1 MLWVIL
7 AIVAVIVIVAIL
19 LITSYNRFV
28 KQRNLIQES
37 WRQIDVELH
46 RRYDLIPNLVETVR
60 AYAAHERHVF
70 EEVAR
75 LRTQAVNTQGANPEQ
90 RAAAEGQLSGALRQ
104 MMISVEQY
112 PQLQSNQNFLGLQRE
127 LTDTEDRIAAGRR
140 FYNANVGDYNTRIEA
155 FPSNLIANGFKF
167 EKAGYF
173 EVKDEQVRAVP
184 QVSFGT
190 IGSVAGEQAPPQM
203 QPGAPSSGQIHPQM
217 PGDQG
222 GYQQG
227 NFQQGYPQQQIP
239 GGYQQQPAQQPPYQG
254 QPGQGQYP
262 TQQQGQGYQGEPPVG
277 GPPAGSPAPQ
287 DGQPPFTGGQ

>member
-1 MLWVIL
+1 MVWVIIL
-7 AIVAVIVIVAIL
+7 VVAVIVIVAIAL
-19 LITSYNRFV
+19 VVSYNRFV

-75 LRTQAVNTQGANPEQ
+75 LRTQAVSAEGAAPEQ
-90 RAAAEGQLSGALRQ
+90 RAQAEAALSGALRQ
-104 MMISVEQY
+104 MIISVEAY
-112 PQLQSNQNFLGLQRE
+112 PQLQSNQNFLSLQRE

-155 FPSNLIANGFKF
+155 FPSNLIAGGFKF

-222 GYQQG
+222 
-227 NFQQGYPQQQIP
+227 NYPPPQQIP
-239 GGYQQQPAQQPPYQG
+239 GGYQQPAQQPPYQG

-262 TQQQGQGYQGEPPVG
+262 APGQYQGEPPVG

>member
-1 MLWVIL
+1 ML
-7 AIVAVIVIVAIL
+7 VAVIVIVALVVIIAIAL
-19 LITSYNRFV
+19 VVSYNRFV

-75 LRTQAVNTQGANPEQ
+75 LRTQAVNVQGASPEQ
-90 RAAAEGQLSGALRQ
+90 RAQAESALSAGLRQ
-104 MMISVEQY
+104 MMISVEAY
-112 PQLQSNQNFLGLQRE
+112 PQLQSNQNFLNLQRE

-140 FYNANVGDYNTRIEA
+140 FYNANVGDYNTRVES
-155 FPSNLIANGFKF
+155 FPSNVIAGMFKF

-173 EVKDEQVRAVP
+173 EVEDQNVRSVP

-190 IGSVAGEQAPPQM
+190 IGAVDGEQAPPQVA
-203 QPGAPSSGQIHPQM
+203 PGQPSSGAVQPQM
-217 PGDQG
+217 PGSNGQAAPLPPAG
-222 GYQQG
+222 PPSYGPPSGQQ
-227 NFQQGYPQQQIP
+227 F
-239 GGYQQQPAQQPPYQG
+239 
-254 QPGQGQYP
+254 
-262 TQQQGQGYQGEPPVG
+262 G
-277 GPPAGSPAPQ
+277 GPPAGTPGPQ

>member
-1 MLWVIL
+1 MVVAIVIIVAIVVIL
-7 AIVAVIVIVAIL
+7 AIVLMV
-19 LITSYNRFV
+19 SYNRFV

-60 AYAAHERHVF
+60 AFAAHERHVF

-75 LRTQAVNTQGANPEQ
+75 LRTQAVNVQGATPEQ
-90 RAAAEGQLSGALRQ
+90 RAAAEGELSGALRQ
-104 MMISVEQY
+104 MMISVEAY
-112 PQLQSNQNFLGLQRE
+112 PQIQSNQNFLNLQRE

-140 FYNANVGDYNTRIEA
+140 FYNANVGDYNTRVES
-155 FPSNLIANGFKF
+155 FPSNVIAGRFKF

-190 IGSVAGEQAPPQM
+190 IGSVEGEQAQPQM
-203 QPGAPSSGQIHPQM
+203 QPGVQSSGQIQPQM
-217 PGDQG
+217 PGQPQ
-222 GYQQG
+222 YQ
-227 NFQQGYPQQQIP
+227 PQQPQFP
-239 GGYQQQPAQQPPYQG
+239 PAGGQPPYEG
-254 QPGQGQYP
+254 QPPVGQ
-262 TQQQGQGYQGEPPVG
+262 PPVG
-277 GPPAGSPAPQ
+277 GPPAGTPGPQ

>member
-1 MLWVIL
+1 MTFVIIAVVVIVVIL
-7 AIVAVIVIVAIL
+7 AIA

-75 LRTQAVNTQGANPEQ
+75 LRTQAVNVQGATPEQ
-90 RAAAEGQLSGALRQ
+90 RAAAEGELSGALRQ
-104 MMISVEQY
+104 MMISVEAY

-155 FPSNLIANGFKF
+155 FPSNLIANMFTF

-190 IGSVAGEQAPPQM
+190 IGSVAGEQMPPQM
-203 QPGAPSSGQIHPQM
+203 HPGAQSSGQIHPQM

-222 GYQQG
+222 NYQQ
-227 NFQQGYPQQQIP
+227 N
-239 GGYQQQPAQQPPYQG
+239 YQQPYQQPQV
-254 QPGQGQYP
+254 PGQ
-262 TQQQGQGYQGEPPVG
+262 YQGEPPVG

>member
-1 MLWVIL
+1 MVWVII
-7 AIVAVIVIVAIL
+7 AIVAVIVILAIM

-75 LRTQAVNTQGANPEQ
+75 LRTQAVNVQGSNPEQ

-155 FPSNLIANGFKF
+155 FPSNLIAGGFKF

-203 QPGAPSSGQIHPQM
+203 QPGVPSSGQIHPQM

-222 GYQQG
+222 
-227 NFQQGYPQQQIP
+227 NYPPQQIP
-239 GGYQQQPAQQPPYQG
+239 GGYQQPAQQPPYQG
-254 QPGQGQYP
+254 QPGQGQGQYP
-262 TQQQGQGYQGEPPVG
+262 APGQYQGEPPVG

>member
-1 MLWVIL
+1 MLTFVVI
-7 AIVAVIVIVAIL
+7 AIVAVVVIAAIALIV
-19 LITSYNRFV
+19 SYNRFV

-75 LRTQAVNTQGANPEQ
+75 LRTQAVNVQGANPEQ
-90 RAAAEGQLSGALRQ
+90 RAAAEGELSGALRQ
-104 MMISVEQY
+104 MMISVEAY
-112 PQLQSNQNFLGLQRE
+112 PQLQSNQNFLNLQRE

-155 FPSNLIANGFKF
+155 FPSNVIANSFKF

-173 EVKDEQVRAVP
+173 EVKDETVRSVP

-190 IGSVAGEQAPPQM
+190 IGSVAGEHAPPQM
-203 QPGAPSSGQIHPQM
+203 QPGVQSSGQIHPQI

-222 GYQQG
+222 NYAGGQPQFPPYQG
-227 NFQQGYPQQQIP
+227 
-239 GGYQQQPAQQPPYQG
+239 QPAQPPYQG
-254 QPGQGQYP
+254 QGQ
-262 TQQQGQGYQGEPPVG
+262 PPVG
-277 GPPAGSPAPQ
+277 GPPAGSPSPQ

>member
-1 MLWVIL
+1 MTYVII
-7 AIVAVIVIVAIL
+7 AIVAVIVIIAIAL
-19 LITSYNRFV
+19 VVSYNRFV

-75 LRTQAVNTQGANPEQ
+75 LRTQAQGAEGASPEQ
-90 RAAAEGQLSGALRQ
+90 RAQAETALSGALRQ
-104 MMISVEQY
+104 MMISVEAY
-112 PQLQSNQNFLGLQRE
+112 PQLQSNQNFLSLQRE

-140 FYNANVGDYNTRIEA
+140 FYNANVGDYNTRVEA
-155 FPSNLIANGFKF
+155 FPSNLIAGMFKF

-173 EVKDEQVRAVP
+173 EVEDAQVRSVP

-203 QPGAPSSGQIHPQM
+203 TPGQSSSGQVQPQLPGGQM
-217 PGDQG
+217 PGG
-222 GYQQG
+222 
-227 NFQQGYPQQQIP
+227 
-239 GGYQQQPAQQPPYQG
+239 QQP
-254 QPGQGQYP
+254 
-262 TQQQGQGYQGEPPVG
+262 G
-277 GPPAGSPAPQ
+277 GPPAGPRGPQ
-287 DGQPPFTGGQ
+287 DGAPPFTGQ

>member
-1 MLWVIL
+1 MVWVII
-7 AIVAVIVIVAIL
+7 AIVVVVAVAAIM
-19 LITSYNRFV
+19 LISSYNRFV

-75 LRTQAVNTQGANPEQ
+75 LRTQAVNVQGSNPEQ
-90 RAAAEGQLSGALRQ
+90 RAAAEGELSGALRQ

-222 GYQQG
+222 NY
-227 NFQQGYPQQQIP
+227 QQGYPQQQIP
-239 GGYQQQPAQQPPYQG
+239 GGYQQQPGQQPGQQAPYQG
-254 QPGQGQYP
+254 QPGQYSQQYP
-262 TQQQGQGYQGEPPVG
+262 QQGYQGEPPVG

>member
-1 MLWVIL
+1 MGT
-7 AIVAVIVIVAIL
+7 AIVVIIIIVVIVAIIAL
-19 LITSYNRFV
+19 VAMSAYNGFV
-28 KQRNLIQES
+28 KSRNLIQES
-37 WRQIDVELH
+37 WRQIDVELN
-46 RRYDLIPNLVETVR
+46 RRYELIPNLVETVR
-60 AYAAHERHVF
+60 AYAAHERNTL
-70 EEVAR
+70 EDITR
-75 LRTQAVNTQGANPEQ
+75 LRAQAQQLSQQEGSLPSQQ
-90 RAAAEGQLSGALRQ
+90 RADVESALSGAVRNL
-104 MMISVEQY
+104 IVSVEAY
-112 PQLQSNQNFLGLQRE
+112 PDLKSNVNFLELQKQLAE
-127 LTDTEDRIAAGRR
+127 TEDRIAAGRR

-155 FPSNLIANGFKF
+155 FPSNLIAGGFKF

-222 GYQQG
+222 NYQSP
-227 NFQQGYPQQQIP
+227 PQPIP
-239 GGYQQQPAQQPPYQG
+239 GGYQQPPAQPPYQG
-254 QPGQGQYP
+254 QGQPGQYP
-262 TQQQGQGYQGEPPVG
+262 APGQYQGQGEPPVG

>member
-1 MLWVIL
+1 MTLVIVVVV
-7 AIVAVIVIVAIL
+7 AIVVIVAIA
-19 LITSYNRFV
+19 LIVSYNRFV

-60 AYAAHERHVF
+60 AFAAHERHVF

-75 LRTQAVNTQGANPEQ
+75 LRTQAVSAEGASPEQ

-104 MMISVEQY
+104 MMISVEAY
-112 PQLQSNQNFLGLQRE
+112 PQIQSNQNFLNLQRE

-140 FYNANVGDYNTRIEA
+140 FYNANVGDYNTRVES
-155 FPSNLIANGFKF
+155 FPSNLIAGGFKF

-173 EVKDEQVRAVP
+173 EVKDESVRSVP

-203 QPGAPSSGQIHPQM
+203 QQGSQSSGQIQPQM
-217 PGDQG
+217 PGNEQG
-222 GYQQG
+222 
-227 NFQQGYPQQQIP
+227 GYPQQ
-239 GGYQQQPAQQPPYQG
+239 GQPQFPPQG
-254 QPGQGQYP
+254 QSPYAGQ
-262 TQQQGQGYQGEPPVG
+262 PPVG
-277 GPPAGSPAPQ
+277 GPPAGAPGPQ

>member
-1 MLWVIL
+1 MVWVIVL
-7 AIVAVIVIVAIL
+7 VVAVIVIIAL
-19 LITSYNRFV
+19 LLVVSYNRFV

-75 LRTQAVNTQGANPEQ
+75 LRTQAVNIEGASPEQ
-90 RAAAEGQLSGALRQ
+90 RAQAETALSGALRQ
-104 MMISVEQY
+104 MMISVEAY
-112 PQLQSNQNFLGLQRE
+112 PQLQSNQNFLSLQRE

-155 FPSNLIANGFKF
+155 FPSNLIAGMFKF
-167 EKAGYF
+167 DKAGYF
-173 EVKDEQVRAVP
+173 EVEDQQVRSVP

-190 IGSVAGEQAPPQM
+190 IGAVNGEQAPPQM
-203 QPGAPSSGQIHPQM
+203 NAGPASSGAIQPEF
-217 PGDQG
+217 PG
-222 GYQQG
+222 
-227 NFQQGYPQQQIP
+227 NN
-239 GGYQQQPAQQPPYQG
+239 QPPAG
-254 QPGQGQYP
+254 L
-262 TQQQGQGYQGEPPVG
+262 PPAG
-277 GPPAGSPAPQ
+277 GPPAGGPPQYGPPAGGPQAGGPPAGTPGPQ

>member
-1 MLWVIL
+1 MTAVIIVVVALVVIL
-7 AIVAVIVIVAIL
+7 AIALIV
-19 LITSYNRFV
+19 SYNRFV

-75 LRTQAVNTQGANPEQ
+75 LRTQAVNVQGASPEQ
-90 RAAAEGQLSGALRQ
+90 RAAAEGELSGALRQ
-104 MMISVEQY
+104 MMISVEAY
-112 PQLQSNQNFLGLQRE
+112 PQLQSNQNFLNLQRE

-140 FYNANVGDYNTRIEA
+140 FFNANVGDYNTRIEA
-155 FPSNLIANGFKF
+155 FPSNLIAGAFKF

-173 EVKDEQVRAVP
+173 EVKDESVRAVP

-203 QPGAPSSGQIHPQM
+203 AGGGQSSGQIHPQM

-222 GYQQG
+222 NYQQLP
-227 NFQQGYPQQQIP
+227 PQQQYP
-239 GGYQQQPAQQPPYQG
+239 GQQYSGQQYQGQQQQAQPPYQG
-254 QPGQGQYP
+254 QP
-262 TQQQGQGYQGEPPVG
+262 PVG
-277 GPPAGSPAPQ
+277 GPPAAAPRPH
-287 DGQPPFTGGQ
+287 DGQPPFTGA

>member
-1 MLWVIL
+1 
-7 AIVAVIVIVAIL
+7 
-19 LITSYNRFV
+19 
-28 KQRNLIQES
+28 
-37 WRQIDVELH
+37 
-46 RRYDLIPNLVETVR
+46 
-60 AYAAHERHVF
+60 
-70 EEVAR
+70 
-75 LRTQAVNTQGANPEQ
+75 
-90 RAAAEGQLSGALRQ
+90 

-155 FPSNLIANGFKF
+155 FPSNLIAGGFKF

-203 QPGAPSSGQIHPQM
+203 QPGVPSSGQIHPQM

-222 GYQQG
+222 
-227 NFQQGYPQQQIP
+227 NYPPQQIP
-239 GGYQQQPAQQPPYQG
+239 GGYQQPAQQPPYQG
-254 QPGQGQYP
+254 QPGQGQGQYP
-262 TQQQGQGYQGEPPVG
+262 APGQYQGEPPVG

>member
-1 MLWVIL
+1 MLWVII
-7 AIVAVIVIVAIL
+7 AIVAVVVIVAIM

-90 RAAAEGQLSGALRQ
+90 RAAAEGELSGALRQ

-173 EVKDEQVRAVP
+173 EVKDESVRAVP

-222 GYQQG
+222 NY
-227 NFQQGYPQQQIP
+227 QQGYPQQQIP
-239 GGYQQQPAQQPPYQG
+239 QQPYQQQPPAQQPQQAPYQG
-254 QPGQGQYP
+254 QQGQGGYP
-262 TQQQGQGYQGEPPVG
+262 APQPQQGYQGEPPVG

>member
-1 MLWVIL
+1 MAWVIIL
-7 AIVAVIVIVAIL
+7 VVAVIVIVAIA
-19 LITSYNRFV
+19 LIVSYNRFV

-75 LRTQAVNTQGANPEQ
+75 LRTQAVSAEGASPEQ
-90 RAAAEGQLSGALRQ
+90 RAQAETALSGALRQ
-104 MMISVEQY
+104 MMISVEAY
-112 PQLQSNQNFLGLQRE
+112 PQLQSNQNFLSLQRE

-155 FPSNLIANGFKF
+155 FPSNLIAGMFKF

-173 EVKDEQVRAVP
+173 EIEDAQVRSVP

-190 IGSVAGEQAPPQM
+190 IGAVDGEQGPTPPIG
-203 QPGAPSSGQIHPQM
+203 PGQPSSGAVQPQM
-217 PGDQG
+217 PGAG
-222 GYQQG
+222 E
-227 NFQQGYPQQQIP
+227 
-239 GGYQQQPAQQPPYQG
+239 QPAG
-254 QPGQGQYP
+254 L
-262 TQQQGQGYQGEPPVG
+262 
-277 GPPAGSPAPQ
+277 PPAGPGQYGPPPGSGPPPGPQGPQ

>member
-1 MLWVIL
+1 MLWVII
-7 AIVAVIVIVAIL
+7 AIVAVVVIVALL

-90 RAAAEGQLSGALRQ
+90 RAAAEGELSGALRQ

-222 GYQQG
+222 NY
-227 NFQQGYPQQQIP
+227 QQGYPQQQIP
-239 GGYQQQPAQQPPYQG
+239 AQQPYQQQPAQQPPYQG
-254 QPGQGQYP
+254 QPGQGGYP
-262 TQQQGQGYQGEPPVG
+262 APQQPPYQGEPPVG

>member
-1 MLWVIL
+1 MTVVII
-7 AIVAVIVIVAIL
+7 AIVALVVILGIALIV
-19 LITSYNRFV
+19 SYNRFV

-75 LRTQAVNTQGANPEQ
+75 LRTQAVNVQGATPEQ
-90 RAAAEGQLSGALRQ
+90 RAAAEGELSGALRQ
-104 MMISVEQY
+104 MMISVEAY
-112 PQLQSNQNFLGLQRE
+112 PQLQSNQNFLNLQRE

-173 EVKDEQVRAVP
+173 EINDEQVRSVP

-203 QPGAPSSGQIHPQM
+203 QPGPQSSGQIHPQI

-222 GYQQG
+222 NYAAGQ
-227 NFQQGYPQQQIP
+227 PQFPPTQ
-239 GGYQQQPAQQPPYQG
+239 APYQG
-254 QPGQGQYP
+254 QPGQGQPYQCQP
-262 TQQQGQGYQGEPPVG
+262 YQGQPPVG
-277 GPPAGSPAPQ
+277 GPPAGSPSPQ
-287 DGQPPFTGGQ
+287 DGRPPFTGGQQGTGSQ

>member
-1 MLWVIL
+1 MLSFIII
-7 AIVAVIVIVAIL
+7 AIVAVVVILGIALIV
-19 LITSYNRFV
+19 SYNRFV

-75 LRTQAVNTQGANPEQ
+75 LRTQAVNVQSAPPEQ
-90 RAAAEGQLSGALRQ
+90 RAAAESELSGALRQ
-104 MMISVEQY
+104 MMISVEAY
-112 PQLQSNQNFLGLQRE
+112 PQLQSNQNFLNLQRE

-140 FYNANVGDYNTRIEA
+140 FFNANVGDYNTRVEA
-155 FPSNLIANGFKF
+155 FPSNVIANGFKF

-173 EVKDEQVRAVP
+173 EVNDEQVRSVP

-190 IGSVAGEQAPPQM
+190 VGSVAGEQAPPQM
-203 QPGAPSSGQIHPQM
+203 QAGPQSSGQIHPQI

-222 GYQQG
+222 NYQAQ
-227 NFQQGYPQQQIP
+227 PQFP
-239 GGYQQQPAQQPPYQG
+239 GQAQAPYQG
-254 QPGQGQYP
+254 QPGQYQAQPGQYQGQPSQQGQPGQYP
-262 TQQQGQGYQGEPPVG
+262 GQPPVG

>member
-1 MLWVIL
+1 MGTAITVIIVILVILVIL
-7 AIVAVIVIVAIL
+7 A
-19 LITSYNRFV
+19 LIGMSAYNGFV
-28 KQRNLIQES
+28 KSRNVIQES
-37 WRQIDVELH
+37 WRQVDVELN
-46 RRYDLIPNLVETVR
+46 RRYELLPNLVETVR

-75 LRTQAVNTQGANPEQ
+75 LRTQAVNVQGANPEQ
-90 RAAAEGQLSGALRQ
+90 RAAAEGELSGALRQ
-104 MMISVEQY
+104 MMISVEAY

-155 FPSNLIANGFKF
+155 FPSNLIAGGFKF

-173 EVKDEQVRAVP
+173 EVKDEAVRSVP

-222 GYQQG
+222 
-227 NFQQGYPQQQIP
+227 NYPPQQIP
-239 GGYQQQPAQQPPYQG
+239 PGYQGQPGQQPPYQG
-254 QPGQGQYP
+254 QGYQGQGQ
-262 TQQQGQGYQGEPPVG
+262 PPVG

>member
-1 MLWVIL
+1 MTLVI
-7 AIVAVIVIVAIL
+7 IVIVAIIVIL
-19 LITSYNRFV
+19 AIALIVSYNRFV

-60 AYAAHERHVF
+60 AFAAHERHVF

-75 LRTQAVNTQGANPEQ
+75 LRTQAVNVQGASPEQ
-90 RAAAEGQLSGALRQ
+90 RAAAEGELSGALRQ
-104 MMISVEQY
+104 LMISVEAY
-112 PQLQSNQNFLGLQRE
+112 PQVQSNQNFLNLQRE

-155 FPSNLIANGFKF
+155 FPSNVIAGSFKF

-173 EVKDEQVRAVP
+173 EVKDEAVRSVP

-190 IGSVAGEQAPPQM
+190 IGSVAGEQAPPP
-203 QPGAPSSGQIHPQM
+203 QPGAQSSGQIQPPL
-217 PGDQG
+217 PGDES

-227 NFQQGYPQQQIP
+227 QAQFP
-239 GGYQQQPAQQPPYQG
+239 PAQSQSPYQG
-254 QPGQGQYP
+254 Q
-262 TQQQGQGYQGEPPVG
+262 PPVG
-277 GPPAGSPAPQ
+277 GPPAGAPGPQ
-287 DGQPPFTGGQ
+287 DGQSPFTGGQ